1 LWEADLLDLLR
12 RGGKIKNMNS
22 RRFLGRII
30 LLLVLCLASGVAYRY
45 APENSSGTGLMGTLA
60 VLATSI
66 ALAWMAEMGRWS
78 GKALIPIQMTID
90 VLAVGL
96 VAFFGGQHPGIIILV
111 VVCGVLGQAFA
122 WDFFRRSLLMKQEQT
137 LNQLRVQ
144 KARWEVRNIIDN
156 IRSGLLTIDH
166 QGMVIRVNP
175 ACCRILQMESRDM
188 LGRKLSDVCRGGMEE
203 LNDTI
208 FPVAQGKQC
217 VDRGEVQLKHLGRI
231 IPLGLNVNHV
241 TAPNG
246 KIIGAISI
254 FTDLTREKEMKERV
268 RESDRLAA
276 IGELAASIAH
286 EIRNPLAS
294 IRGSVEMLDDD
305 LDLEGDQAELMALV
319 LKESGRVNTIINDFL
334 AYSRMR
340 PISRRR
346 FPGQEFRD
354 EISLQIRQHIAAK
367 GGRVRL
373 HCDIQPEDMDVVA
386 DPGQLTQMT
395 LNLVINAC
403 EAMKYNGD
411 LHLCLRLLAAGTSQE
426 MVVTDNGPG
435 INHDIRHELFTP
447 FATDK
452 DEGTGLGLSIVQ
464 RIATAHGGHVKAEDA
479 PGGGTTFRVRWPV
492 VHVPQL
498 QPGPAE
504 PAAGEFLAEP
514 SDSQPKDSIDELL
527 TI

>member
-1 LWEADLLDLLR
+1 MDLFSGGGSKNNLDT
-12 RGGKIKNMNS
+12 
-22 RRFLGRII
+22 RRFLGRSI
-30 LLLVLCLASGVAYRY
+30 LFLVLSLAAMVAHRY
-45 APENSSGTGLMGTLA
+45 APDQTSGTGLIGTLA
-60 VLATSI
+60 VLGTSI

-78 GKALIPIQMTID
+78 GKSLIPIQMIID
-90 VLAVGL
+90 VIAVGL
-96 VAFFGGQHPGIIILV
+96 VAYFAGQAPGIIALMV
-111 VVCGVLGQAFA
+111 FFGAMAQALA
-122 WDFFRRSLLMKQEQT
+122 WDFLRRTVLMKQDET

-156 IRSGLLTIDH
+156 IRSGLLTIDRH
-166 QGMVIRVNP
+166 GLVIRVNP
-175 ACCRILQMESRDM
+175 ACCHILEMESRDM
-188 LGRKLSDVCRGGMEE
+188 LGRKLSDICRGGMEE
-203 LNDTI
+203 LDDKI
-208 FPVAQGKQC
+208 FPVAKGQPP
-217 VDRGEVQLKHLGRI
+217 VDRGEVQLKRLGRT

-305 LDLEGDQAELMALV
+305 LDLDGDQAELMALV
-319 LKESGRVNTIINDFL
+319 LKESARVNTIINDFL

-340 PISRRR
+340 PTSRRR

-367 GGRVRL
+367 GGRVHL

-426 MVVTDNGPG
+426 LVVTDNGPG
-435 INHDIRHELFTP
+435 INHEIRHELFTP

-452 DEGTGLGLSIVQ
+452 EAGTGLGLSIVQ
-464 RIATAHGGHVKAEDA
+464 RIATAHGGHVRAEDA

-492 VHVPQL
+492 VHVPEL

-504 PAAGEFLAEP
+504 PETGELLPHQSTSP
-514 SDSQPKDSIDELL
+514 SETNMDELL
-527 TI
+527 TL

>member
-1 LWEADLLDLLR
+1 LDLFSG
-12 RGGKIKNMNS
+12 GGKHQS
-22 RRFLGRII
+22 RIRRQLIGRSV
-30 LLLVLCLASGVAYRY
+30 LLMLLAFVSLVAHRY
-45 APENSSGTGLMGTLA
+45 SPENTSGTGLIGVLA
-60 VLATSI
+60 VLGTSI
-66 ALAWMAEMGRWS
+66 GMIWMAEMGGWT
-78 GKALIPIQMTID
+78 GKALVPIQMVID
-90 VLAVGL
+90 VLAAGL
-96 VAFFGGQHPGIIILV
+96 VAFFAGQTAGVITMV
-111 VVCGVLGQAFA
+111 VVSGLLAQVLA
-122 WDFFRRSLLMKQEQT
+122 WEFFRRTLLMKQVEN

-156 IRSGLLTIDH
+156 IRSGLLTIDR

-175 ACCRILQMESRDM
+175 ACCRILEMESRDM
-188 LGRKLSDVCRGGMEE
+188 LGRKLEDICRGGMEE
-203 LNDTI
+203 LDQEI
-208 FPVAQGKQC
+208 YPVAQGKPP
-217 VDRGEVQLKHLGRI
+217 VDRGEIEIKRLGRKV
-231 IPLGLNVNHV
+231 PLGLNVNHV

-305 LDLEGDQAELMALV
+305 LDLDGYQAELMALV

-340 PISRRR
+340 PTSRRR
-346 FPGQEFRD
+346 FSGQEFKD
-354 EISLQIRQHIAAK
+354 EISLQIRQHITAK

-373 HCDIQPEDMDVVA
+373 HCDIQPEEMDVVA

-395 LNLVINAC
+395 LNLVINSC
-403 EAMKYNGD
+403 EAMKYHGD

-426 MVVTDNGPG
+426 LVVTDNGPG
-435 INHDIRHELFTP
+435 INDDIRHELFTP

-492 VHVPQL
+492 VHVPVL
-498 QPGPAE
+498 EPGPSQPE
-504 PAAGEFLAEP
+504 AGEILAESP
-514 SDSQPKDSIDELL
+514 DSSQVQGLEELL
-527 TI
+527 TV

>member
-1 LWEADLLDLLR
+1 LELFSK
-12 RGGKIKNMNS
+12 GGEIKGSGM
-22 RRFLGRII
+22 RRFLGRTI
-30 LLLVLCLASGVAYRY
+30 LFLVLSLAGYLSYHY
-45 APENSSGTGLMGTLA
+45 APGTTSGTGLIGTLA
-60 VLATSI
+60 VLVTSI
-66 ALAWMAEMGRWS
+66 GLAWMADQGGWT
-78 GKALIPIQMTID
+78 GKAFIPIQMLVD
-90 VLAVGL
+90 VISVGL
-96 VAFFGGQHPGIIILV
+96 ITYFSGQTQGIV
-111 VVCGVLGQAFA
+111 VLMVFLAMAAQALA
-122 WDFFRRSLLMKQEQT
+122 WDFFRRNLLIRRIET
-137 LNQLRVQ
+137 LNQRRVQ

-156 IRSGLLTIDH
+156 IRSGLLTIDRR
-166 QGMVIRVNP
+166 GVVVRVNP
-175 ACCRILQMESRDM
+175 ACCRILEMESQDM
-188 LGRKLSDVCRGGMEE
+188 LGRKLSDICRGGMEE
-203 LNDTI
+203 LQDKI
-208 FPVAQGKQC
+208 FPVSQGESP
-217 VDRGEVQLKHLGRI
+217 VDRGEVQLKRLGRH

-305 LDLEGDQAELMALV
+305 LDLDGDQAELMALV

-340 PISRRR
+340 PTSRRR

-367 GGRVRL
+367 RGRVRL

-403 EAMKYNGD
+403 EAMNYSGD

-426 MVVTDNGPG
+426 LVVSDNGPG
-435 INHDIRHELFTP
+435 INHDIRHELFKP

-452 DEGTGLGLSIVQ
+452 DGGTGLGLSIVQ
-464 RIATAHGGHVKAEDA
+464 RIATAHGGHVRAEDA

-492 VHVPQL
+492 VHIPEMSMGNQE
-498 QPGPAE
+498 AE
-504 PAAGEFLAEP
+504 RCETKPFSV
-514 SDSQPKDSIDELL
+514 SDGSEQGIEELL
-527 TI
+527 SV

>member
-1 LWEADLLDLLR
+1 MDFLA
-12 RGGKIKNMNS
+12 GGGQLKNMVA
-22 RRFLGRII
+22 RRLMGRMI
-30 LLLVLCLASGVAYRY
+30 LLLVLSLAAMVAHSF
-45 APENSSGTGLMGTLA
+45 APENTSGTGLIGTLA
-60 VLATSI
+60 VLGTSI
-66 ALAWMAEMGRWS
+66 GLAWMAEMGRWA
-78 GKALIPIQMTID
+78 GKALIPIQMIID
-90 VLAVGL
+90 LISVGL
-96 VAFFGGQHPGIIILV
+96 VAFFAGQTPGIVGLMV
-111 VVCGVLGQAFA
+111 VFGVLAQALV
-122 WDFFRRSLLMKQEQT
+122 WDFFRRNILMKQDEALSQM
-137 LNQLRVQ
+137 RVQ

-156 IRSGLLTIDH
+156 IRSGLLTIDR

-175 ACCRILQMESRDM
+175 SCCRILEMESQDM
-188 LGRKLSDVCRGGMEE
+188 LGRKLSDICRGGMEE

-208 FPVAQGKQC
+208 YPVAKGQNP
-217 VDRGEVQLKHLGRI
+217 VDRGEVALKRLGRT

-305 LDLEGDQAELMALV
+305 LDLDGDQAELMALV

-340 PISRRR
+340 PTSRRR

-426 MVVTDNGPG
+426 LVVTDNGPG

-452 DEGTGLGLSIVQ
+452 EGGTGLGLSIVQ
-464 RIATAHGGHVKAEDA
+464 RIATAHGGHVRAEDA
-479 PGGGTTFRVRWPV
+479 PGGGTTFRIRWPV
-492 VHVPQL
+492 VHVPEL
-498 QPGPAE
+498 SMGPAE
-504 PAAGEFLAEP
+504 MESLPVSASAQSSPEG
-514 SDSQPKDSIDELL
+514 SIEALL
-527 TI
+527 TV

>member
-1 LWEADLLDLLR
+1 MGVGFSGDKLLNMDLR
-12 RGGKIKNMNS
+12 RIA
-22 RRFLGRII
+22 GRTV
-30 LLLVLCLASGVAYRY
+30 LLLALALAATVAHRY
-45 APENSSGTGLMGTLA
+45 APDNTSGAGLIGTLA
-60 VLATSI
+60 VLGTSI
-66 ALAWMAEMGRWS
+66 GMAWMAEQGNWAGRT
-78 GKALIPIQMTID
+78 LIPIQMIID
-90 VLAVGL
+90 IVAAGL
-96 VAFFGGQHPGIIILV
+96 IAFFAGQPLGIVMLV
-111 VVCGVLGQAFA
+111 VVVGVVVQLLA
-122 WDFFRRSLLMKQEQT
+122 WEFFRRNLLMKRLESV
-137 LNQLRVQ
+137 NHLRVQ

-156 IRSGLLTIDH
+156 IRSGLLTIDS
-166 QGMVIRVNP
+166 QGLVIRVNP
-175 ACCRILQMESRDM
+175 ACCRILEMESRDM
-188 LGRKLSDVCRGGMEE
+188 LGRKLSDICRGGMEE
-203 LNDTI
+203 LNDKI
-208 FPVAQGKQC
+208 FPVACGEAP
-217 VDRGEVQLKHLGRI
+217 VDRGEVQLKRLGRE

-294 IRGSVEMLDDD
+294 IRGSVEMLNDD
-305 LDLEGDQAELMALV
+305 LDLDGVHAELMGLI

-340 PISRRR
+340 PTSRRR
-346 FPGQEFRD
+346 FPGVEFRD
-354 EISLQIRQHIAAK
+354 EISLQIRQHITAK
-367 GGRVRL
+367 DGRVRL
-373 HCDIQPEDMDVVA
+373 HCDVQPEDMDVVA
-386 DPGQLTQMT
+386 DAGQLTQMT

-426 MVVTDNGPG
+426 LVVTDTGPG
-435 INHDIRHELFTP
+435 INHEIRHELFKP

-452 DEGTGLGLSIVQ
+452 DGGTGLGLSIVQ

-492 VHVPQL
+492 VHVPEL
-498 QPGPAE
+498 PTEKMISAD
-504 PAAGEFLAEP
+504 GEFIVKP
-514 SDSQPKDSIDELL
+514 HSIPKKDSIEELL
-527 TI
+527 SI